1 MKLYN
6 RKLQQKIKPWLDKPD
21 IVLILGARQVGKTTL
36 LDLLKKDIKQKWGDS
51 KNILTFNLEDTD
63 QLTALNRNP
72 KYFNE
77 YCILSGADPDKESIV
92 LIDEIQYLDDP
103 SHFLK
108 YIADFESSIKLI
120 ITGSTSILIKKFKD
134 SVTGRKK
141 LFTLFPLDFQEFL
154 LFKGKTRQL
163 SAVDKL
169 KLKNFDLNEI
179 DIDPERIEPIKR
191 EIGLLFEEYILY
203 GGYPKVVLA
212 GARME
217 KLEELKELYEAYELK
232 DVNILFN
239 IANITAFRNL
249 FKVLAGSIGCLL
261 NVNELSGTIGIG
273 RDTVRRYLSVLENSF
288 IISTL
293 QPYHSNIRKEL
304 TKMPKLFFHDTGLRN
319 FALRNFS
326 EISFRPD
333 KGSLFENAMFC
344 ELFRNLGVID
354 QLYFWRTISK
364 SEVGFVFTGE
374 RKLAFEVK
382 SSLAPN
388 IKVHKGSKAF
398 KKIYSDF
405 EQIVVTYD
413 RFSKHN
419 DITYV
424 PGWMI

>member
-1 MKLYN
+1 MKLFK

-21 IVLILGARQVGKTTL
+21 IVGILGARQVGKTTL
-36 LDLLKKDIKQKWGDS
+36 LNLLKKEIKQKWGDS
-51 KNILTFNLEDTD
+51 KNILTYNLEDAD
-63 QLTALNRNP
+63 QLYALNRDP

-77 YCILSGADPDKESIV
+77 YCILSGADPAKESIV
-92 LIDEIQYLDDP
+92 LIDEIQYLDEP

-108 YIADFESSIKLI
+108 YIADFEPSTKLI
-120 ITGSTSILIKKFKD
+120 ITGSTSINIKKYKD
-134 SVTGRKK
+134 SVIGRKK

-154 LFKGKTRQL
+154 LFKRKNRLL
-163 SAVDKL
+163 SVVDKM
-169 KLKNFDLNEI
+169 KFRNFDLKKI
-179 DIDPERIEPIKR
+179 DIDPERIEPVKR
-191 EIGLLFEEYILY
+191 ELGVLFEEYILY

-212 GARME
+212 DAREE

-249 FKVLAGSIGCLL
+249 FKILAGSVGCLL

-293 QPYHSNIRKEL
+293 QPFHSNIRKEL
-304 TKMPKLFFHDTGLRN
+304 TKMPKLFFQDTGLRN

-326 EISFRPD
+326 DISFRPD
-333 KGSLFENAMFC
+333 KGSLFENAIFC
-344 ELFRNLGVID
+344 ELFKNLGVID

-364 SEVGFVFTGE
+364 SEVDFVFTGAK
-374 RKLAFEVK
+374 KLAFEVK
-382 SSLAPN
+382 SSSAYN
-388 IKVHKGSKAF
+388 IKVHKGLKAF

-405 EQIVVTYD
+405 DPIVVTFD
-413 RFSKHN
+413 RFSRHD
-419 DITYV
+419 DIAYV

>member
-1 MKLYN
+1 MKLFK

-21 IVLILGARQVGKTTL
+21 IVGILGARQVGKTTL
-36 LDLLKKDIKQKWGDS
+36 LNLLKKEIKQKWGDS
-51 KNILTFNLEDTD
+51 KNILTYNLEDAD
-63 QLTALNRNP
+63 QLYALNRDP

-77 YCILSGADPDKESIV
+77 YCILSGADPAKESIV
-92 LIDEIQYLDDP
+92 LIDEIQYLDEP

-108 YIADFESSIKLI
+108 YIADFEPSTKLI
-120 ITGSTSILIKKFKD
+120 ITGSTSINIKKYKD
-134 SVTGRKK
+134 SVIGRKK

-154 LFKGKTRQL
+154 LFKRKNRLL
-163 SAVDKL
+163 SVVDKM
-169 KLKNFDLNEI
+169 KFRNFDLKKI
-179 DIDPERIEPIKR
+179 DIDPERIEPVKR
-191 EIGLLFEEYILY
+191 ELGVLFEEYILY

-212 GARME
+212 DAREE

-249 FKVLAGSIGCLL
+249 FKILAGSVGCLL

-293 QPYHSNIRKEL
+293 QPFHSNIRKEL
-304 TKMPKLFFHDTGLRN
+304 TKMPKLFFQDTGLRN

-326 EISFRPD
+326 DISFRPD
-333 KGSLFENAMFC
+333 KGSLFENAIFC
-344 ELFRNLGVID
+344 ELFKNLGVID

-364 SEVGFVFTGE
+364 SEVDFVFTGSK
-374 RKLAFEVK
+374 KLAFEVK
-382 SSLAPN
+382 SSSASN
-388 IKVHKGSKAF
+388 IKVHKGLKAF

-405 EQIVVTYD
+405 DPIVVTFN
-413 RFSKHN
+413 RFSRHD
-419 DITYV
+419 DIAYV

>member
-6 RKLQQKIKPWLDKPD
+6 RKLQLKIKPWLDKPD

-63 QLTALNRNP
+63 QLTALNGNP

-108 YIADFESSIKLI
+108 YIADFEPSLKLI

-154 LFKGKTRQL
+154 LFKSKTRQL

-169 KLKNFDLNEI
+169 KLKNFDLDKI
-179 DIDPERIEPIKR
+179 DVDPERIEPIKR

-293 QPYHSNIRKEL
+293 QPFHSNIRKEL

-333 KGSLFENAMFC
+333 KGSLFENAVFC
-344 ELFRNLGVID
+344 ELFRNLGIID

-364 SEVGFVFTGE
+364 SEVDFVLTGE

-382 SSLAPN
+382 SSSASN
-388 IKVHKGSKAF
+388 IKIHKGLKAF
-398 KKIYSDF
+398 KKIYADF
-405 EQIVVTYD
+405 EQIVVTSD
-413 RFSKHN
+413 RFSRH
-419 DITYV
+419 DDVTYV

>member
-1 MKLYN
+1 MKLYK
-6 RKLQQKIKPWLDKPD
+6 RKLQHKIKPWLARPD
-21 IVLILGARQVGKTTL
+21 IVVILGARQVGKTTL
-36 LDLLKKDIKQKWGDS
+36 LGLLKKEIKQKLRDS
-51 KNILTFNLEDTD
+51 KNILTFNLEDAD
-63 QLTALNRNP
+63 QLSALNRNP

-108 YIADFESSIKLI
+108 YIADFEPSIKLI
-120 ITGSTSILIKKFKD
+120 ITGSTSFSINKFKD
-134 SVTGRKK
+134 SVVGRKK
-141 LFTLFPLDFQEFL
+141 MFTLFPLDFQEFL
-154 LFKGKTRQL
+154 LFKGKNRQL
-163 SAVDKL
+163 SAIDKL
-169 KLKNFDLNEI
+169 KLNDFDLNKI
-179 DIDPERIEPIKR
+179 DVDPERIAPVKR

-212 GARME
+212 GAREE
-217 KLEELKELYEAYELK
+217 KLQELKELYDAYELK
-232 DVNILFN
+232 DINILFN

-261 NVNELSGTIGIG
+261 NVNEISGTIGIG
-273 RDTVRRYLSVLENSF
+273 RDTVLRYLSVLENSF

-293 QPYHSNIRKEL
+293 PPFHNNIRKEL

-326 EISFRPD
+326 EINFRPD
-333 KGSLFENAMFC
+333 KGSLFENAIFC
-344 ELFRNLGVID
+344 ELFRNRGVID

-364 SEVGFVFTGE
+364 IEVDFVLTGE

-382 SSLAPN
+382 SSSAPN
-388 IKVHKGSKAF
+388 IKVHKGLKAF

-405 EQIVVTYD
+405 EQIVVTFD
-413 RFSKHN
+413 RFSRRD

>member
-1 MKLYN
+1 MD
-6 RKLQQKIKPWLDKPD
+6 R
-21 IVLILGARQVGKTTL
+21 
-36 LDLLKKDIKQKWGDS
+36 
-51 KNILTFNLEDTD
+51 
-63 QLTALNRNP
+63 
-72 KYFNE
+72 
-77 YCILSGADPDKESIV
+77 
-92 LIDEIQYLDDP
+92 
-103 SHFLK
+103 LK
-108 YIADFESSIKLI
+108 YIADFEPSLKLI

-154 LFKGKTRQL
+154 LFKSKTRQL

-169 KLKNFDLNEI
+169 KLKIFDLDKI
-179 DIDPERIEPIKR
+179 DVDPERIEPIKR

-293 QPYHSNIRKEL
+293 QPFHSNIRKEL

-333 KGSLFENAMFC
+333 KGSLFENAVFC
-344 ELFRNLGVID
+344 ELFRNLGIID

-364 SEVGFVFTGE
+364 SEVDFVLTCE

-382 SSLAPN
+382 SSSASN
-388 IKVHKGSKAF
+388 IKIHKGLKAF
-398 KKIYSDF
+398 KKIYADF
-405 EQIVVTYD
+405 EQIVVTSD
-413 RFSKHN
+413 RFSRH
-419 DITYV
+419 DDVTYV

>member
-1 MKLYN
+1 MKLFK
-6 RKLQQKIKPWLDKPD
+6 RKLQEKIKPWLDKPD
-21 IVLILGARQVGKTTL
+21 IVGIFGARQVGKTTL
-36 LDLLKKDIKQKWGDS
+36 LNLLKKEIKQKWGDS
-51 KNILTFNLEDTD
+51 KNILTYNLEDAD
-63 QLTALNRNP
+63 QLYALNRDP

-77 YCILSGADPDKESIV
+77 YCILTGADSAKESIV
-92 LIDEIQYLDDP
+92 LIDEIQYLDEP

-108 YIADFESSIKLI
+108 YIADFEPSIKLI
-120 ITGSTSILIKKFKD
+120 ITGSTSINIKKYKD

-154 LFKGKTRQL
+154 LFKRKNRLL
-163 SAVDKL
+163 SVVEKM
-169 KLKNFDLNEI
+169 KFRNFDLKKI
-179 DIDPERIEPIKR
+179 DIDSERIEPVKR
-191 EIGLLFEEYILY
+191 ELGVLFEEYMLY

-212 GARME
+212 GAREE

-249 FKVLAGSIGCLL
+249 FKILAGSVGCLL

-288 IISTL
+288 IIHTL
-293 QPYHSNIRKEL
+293 QPFHNNIRKEL
-304 TKMPKLFFHDTGLRN
+304 TKMPKLFFQDTGLRN

-333 KGSLFENAMFC
+333 KGALFENAIFC
-344 ELFRNLGVID
+344 ELFKNLGVID

-364 SEVGFVFTGE
+364 SEVDFVFTGE

-382 SSLAPN
+382 SSSASN
-388 IKVHKGSKAF
+388 IKVHKGLKAF

-405 EQIVVTYD
+405 EQIVVTFD
-413 RFSKHN
+413 RFSRHD
-419 DITYV
+419 DIAYI

>member
-1 MKLYN
+1 MKLFK

-21 IVLILGARQVGKTTL
+21 IVGILGARQVGKTTL
-36 LDLLKKDIKQKWGDS
+36 LSLLKKEIKQKWGDS
-51 KNILTFNLEDTD
+51 KNILTYNLEDAD
-63 QLTALNRNP
+63 QLYALNRDP

-77 YCILSGADPDKESIV
+77 YCILSGADPAKESIV
-92 LIDEIQYLDDP
+92 LIDEIQYLDEP

-108 YIADFESSIKLI
+108 YIADFEPSIKLI
-120 ITGSTSILIKKFKD
+120 ITGSTSINIKKYKD

-154 LFKGKTRQL
+154 LFKCKNRLL
-163 SAVDKL
+163 SVIDKM
-169 KLKNFDLNEI
+169 KFRNFDLKKI
-179 DIDPERIEPIKR
+179 DIDPERIEPVKR
-191 EIGLLFEEYILY
+191 ELGVLFEEYMLY

-212 GARME
+212 GAREE

-232 DVNILFN
+232 DVNILFD

-249 FKVLAGSIGCLL
+249 FKILAGSVGCLL

-293 QPYHSNIRKEL
+293 QPFHSNIRKEL
-304 TKMPKLFFHDTGLRN
+304 IKMPKLFFQDTGLRN

-326 EISFRPD
+326 DINFRTD
-333 KGSLFENAMFC
+333 KGSLFENAIFG
-344 ELFRNLGVID
+344 ELFKNLGVID

-364 SEVGFVFTGE
+364 SEVDFVFTGE

-382 SSLAPN
+382 SSSASN
-388 IKVHKGSKAF
+388 IKVHKGLKAF

-405 EQIVVTYD
+405 EQI
-413 RFSKHN
+413 
-419 DITYV
+419 
-424 PGWMI
+424 

>member
-1 MKLYN
+1 MKLYK
-6 RKLQQKIKPWLDKPD
+6 RKLQHKIKPWLVKPD
-21 IVLILGARQVGKTTL
+21 IVVILGARQVGKTTL
-36 LDLLKKDIKQKWGDS
+36 LGLLKKELKQKWGDS

-63 QLTALNRNP
+63 QLSALNRNP
-72 KYFNE
+72 KYFKE

-108 YIADFESSIKLI
+108 YIADFEPSIKLI
-120 ITGSTSILIKKFKD
+120 ITGSTSLSINKFRD
-134 SVTGRKK
+134 SVIGRKK
-141 LFTLFPLDFQEFL
+141 MFTLFPLDFQEFL
-154 LFKGKTRQL
+154 LFKGNNRQL
-163 SAVDKL
+163 SAIEKL
-169 KLKNFDLNEI
+169 KLNDFDFNNI
-179 DIDPERIEPIKR
+179 DIDPERIEPVKR

-212 GARME
+212 GAREE
-217 KLEELKELYEAYELK
+217 KLQELKELYEAYELK
-232 DVNILFN
+232 DINILFN

-273 RDTVRRYLSVLENSF
+273 RDTVLRYLSVLENSF
-288 IISTL
+288 IINIL
-293 QPYHSNIRKEL
+293 PPFHNNIRKEL

-326 EISFRPD
+326 EINFRPD
-333 KGSLFENAMFC
+333 KGSLFENAIFC
-344 ELFRNLGVID
+344 ELFRNRGVID

-364 SEVGFVFTGE
+364 TEVDFVLTGE
-374 RKLAFEVK
+374 RKLVFEVK
-382 SSLAPN
+382 SSSAPN
-388 IKVHKGSKAF
+388 IKVHRGLKAF
-398 KKIYSDF
+398 KKIYPDF
-405 EQIVVTYD
+405 EQIVVTFD
-413 RFSKHN
+413 RFSRHD

>member
-1 MKLYN
+1 MKLFK

-21 IVLILGARQVGKTTL
+21 IVGILGARQVGKTTL
-36 LDLLKKDIKQKWGDS
+36 LNLLKKEIKQKWGDS
-51 KNILTFNLEDTD
+51 KNILTYNLEDAD
-63 QLTALNRNP
+63 QLYALNRDP

-77 YCILSGADPDKESIV
+77 YCILSGADPAKESIV
-92 LIDEIQYLDDP
+92 LIDEIQYLDEP

-108 YIADFESSIKLI
+108 YIADFEPSTKLI
-120 ITGSTSILIKKFKD
+120 ITGSTSINIKKYKD
-134 SVTGRKK
+134 SVIGRKK

-154 LFKGKTRQL
+154 LFKRKNRLL
-163 SAVDKL
+163 SVVDKM
-169 KLKNFDLNEI
+169 KFRNFDLKKI
-179 DIDPERIEPIKR
+179 DIDPERIEPVKR
-191 EIGLLFEEYILY
+191 ELGVLFEEYILY

-212 GARME
+212 DAREE

-249 FKVLAGSIGCLL
+249 FKILAGSVGCLL

-288 IISTL
+288 IINTL
-293 QPYHSNIRKEL
+293 QPFHSNIRKEL
-304 TKMPKLFFHDTGLRN
+304 TKMPKLFFQDTGLRN

-326 EISFRPD
+326 DISFRPD
-333 KGSLFENAMFC
+333 KGSLFENAIFC
-344 ELFRNLGVID
+344 ELFKNLGVID

-364 SEVGFVFTGE
+364 SEVDFVFTGAK
-374 RKLAFEVK
+374 KLAFEVK
-382 SSLAPN
+382 SSSASN
-388 IKVHKGSKAF
+388 IKVHKGLKAF

-405 EQIVVTYD
+405 DPIVVTFD
-413 RFSKHN
+413 RFSRHD
-419 DITYV
+419 DIAYV

>member
-1 MKLYN
+1 MKLFK

-21 IVLILGARQVGKTTL
+21 IVGILGARQVGKTTL
-36 LDLLKKDIKQKWGDS
+36 LNLLKKEIKQKWGDS
-51 KNILTFNLEDTD
+51 KNILTYNLEDAD
-63 QLTALNRNP
+63 QLYALNRDP

-77 YCILSGADPDKESIV
+77 YCILSGADPAKESIV
-92 LIDEIQYLDDP
+92 LIDEIQYLDEP

-108 YIADFESSIKLI
+108 YIADFEPSTKLI
-120 ITGSTSILIKKFKD
+120 ITGSTSINIKKYKD
-134 SVTGRKK
+134 SVIGRKK

-154 LFKGKTRQL
+154 LFKRKNRLL
-163 SAVDKL
+163 SVVDKM
-169 KLKNFDLNEI
+169 KFRNFDLKKI
-179 DIDPERIEPIKR
+179 DIDPERIEPVKR
-191 EIGLLFEEYILY
+191 ELGVLFEEYILY

-212 GARME
+212 DAREE

-249 FKVLAGSIGCLL
+249 FKILAGSVGCLL

-293 QPYHSNIRKEL
+293 QPFHSNIRKEL
-304 TKMPKLFFHDTGLRN
+304 TKMPKLFFQDTGLRN

-326 EISFRPD
+326 DISFRPD
-333 KGSLFENAMFC
+333 KGSLFENAIFC
-344 ELFRNLGVID
+344 ELFKNLGVID

-364 SEVGFVFTGE
+364 SEVDFVFTGAK
-374 RKLAFEVK
+374 KLAFEVK
-382 SSLAPN
+382 SSSASN
-388 IKVHKGSKAF
+388 IKVHKGLKAF
-398 KKIYSDF
+398 KKIYSNFDP
-405 EQIVVTYD
+405 IVVTFD
-413 RFSKHN
+413 RFSRHD
-419 DITYV
+419 DIAYV

>member
-1 MKLYN
+1 MKLFK
-6 RKLQQKIKPWLDKPD
+6 RKLQEKIKPWLDKPD
-21 IVLILGARQVGKTTL
+21 IVGILGARQVGKTTL
-36 LDLLKKDIKQKWGDS
+36 LSLLKKEIKQKWGDS
-51 KNILTFNLEDTD
+51 KNILTYNLEDAD
-63 QLTALNRNP
+63 QLYALNRDP

-77 YCILSGADPDKESIV
+77 YCILTGADSAKESIV
-92 LIDEIQYLDDP
+92 LIDEIQYLDEP

-108 YIADFESSIKLI
+108 YIADFEPSIKLI
-120 ITGSTSILIKKFKD
+120 ITGSTSINIKKYKD

-154 LFKGKTRQL
+154 LFKRKNRLL
-163 SAVDKL
+163 SVVEKM
-169 KLKNFDLNEI
+169 KFRNFDLKKI
-179 DIDPERIEPIKR
+179 DIDPERIEPVKR
-191 EIGLLFEEYILY
+191 ELGVLFEEYMLY

-212 GARME
+212 GAREE

-249 FKVLAGSIGCLL
+249 FKILAGSVGCLL

-273 RDTVRRYLSVLENSF
+273 RDTIRRYLSVLENSF

-293 QPYHSNIRKEL
+293 QPFHNNIRKEL
-304 TKMPKLFFHDTGLRN
+304 TKMPKLFFQDTGLRN

-333 KGSLFENAMFC
+333 KGSLFENAIFC
-344 ELFRNLGVID
+344 ELFKNLGVID

-364 SEVGFVFTGE
+364 SEVDFVFTGE

-382 SSLAPN
+382 SSSASN
-388 IKVHKGSKAF
+388 IKVHKGLKAF
-398 KKIYSDF
+398 IKIYSDF
-405 EQIVVTYD
+405 EQIVVTFD
-413 RFSKHN
+413 RFSRHD
-419 DITYV
+419 DIAYI

>member
-21 IVLILGARQVGKTTL
+21 IIAILGARQVGKTTL
-36 LDLLKKDIKQKWGDS
+36 LDLLKTEIKQKWGDS

-63 QLTALNRNP
+63 QLYALNRDP

-77 YCILSGADPDKESIV
+77 YCILSGADPEKESIV

-108 YIADFESSIKLI
+108 YIADVKPSLKLI
-120 ITGSTSILIKKFKD
+120 ITGSTSIHLKKFKD
-134 SVTGRKK
+134 SVIGRKK

-154 LFKGKTRQL
+154 LFKGKNKQL
-163 SAVDKL
+163 LTVDKL
-169 KLKNFDLNEI
+169 KLKNVDLKKI
-179 DIDPERIEPIKR
+179 DADAERIEPVKR
-191 EIGLLFEEYILY
+191 ELGVLFEEYILF

-212 GARME
+212 ASREE
-217 KLEELKELYEAYELK
+217 KLEELKELYSAYELK

-239 IANITAFRNL
+239 IANIAAFRNL
-249 FKVLAGSIGCLL
+249 FKVLASSVGNLL
-261 NVNELSGTIGIG
+261 NINELSGTIGIG
-273 RDTVRRYLSVLENSF
+273 RDTVQRYLSVLENSF

-293 QPYHSNIRKEL
+293 QPFHSNIRKEL
-304 TKMPKLFFHDTGLRN
+304 TKMPKLFFQDTGLRN

-326 EISFRPD
+326 EINFRPD
-333 KGSLFENAMFC
+333 KGTLFENAIFC
-344 ELFRNLGVID
+344 ELFKNLGVID

-364 SEVGFVFTGE
+364 SEVDFVLFGE
-374 RKLAFEVK
+374 TKQAFEVK
-382 SSLAPN
+382 SSASQ
-388 IKVHKGSKAF
+388 IKVHKGLKAF
-398 KKIYSDF
+398 KKIYPDF
-405 EQIVVTYD
+405 EQIVVTFD
-413 RFSKHN
+413 RFSRYD

>member
-1 MKLYN
+1 MKFFD
-6 RKLQQKIKPWLDKPD
+6 RKLLQKIKPWLDKPD
-21 IVLILGARQVGKTTL
+21 IVVILGARQVGKTTL
-36 LDLLKKDIKQKWGDS
+36 LDLLKKEIKKKWGDS

-63 QLTALNRNP
+63 QLSALNRNP

-77 YCILSGADPDKESIV
+77 YCTFSGADPEKESIV

-108 YIADFESSIKLI
+108 YIADFEPSIKLI
-120 ITGSTSILIKKFKD
+120 ITGSTSISIKKFKD

-141 LFTLFPLDFQEFL
+141 LFTLFPLDFQEYL
-154 LFKGKTRQL
+154 LFKGKNRQL
-163 SAVDKL
+163 FAVDKL
-169 KLKNFDLNEI
+169 KFKNFDLNKI
-179 DIDPERIEPIKR
+179 DVDPERIEPIKR

-212 GARME
+212 KAKME
-217 KLEELKELYEAYELK
+217 KLEELKELYDAYELK

-239 IANITAFRNL
+239 IENITAFRNL

-273 RDTVRRYLSVLENSF
+273 RDTVGRYLSVLENSF

-326 EISFRPD
+326 ELHFRPD
-333 KGSLFENAMFC
+333 KGSLFENAIFC

-364 SEVGFVFTGE
+364 SEVDFVLTGE
-374 RKLAFEVK
+374 RKMAFEVK
-382 SSLAPN
+382 SSLASN
-388 IKVHKGSKAF
+388 IKVHKGLKAF

-405 EQIVVTYD
+405 EQIIVTFD
-413 RFSKHN
+413 RFSRHD
-419 DITYV
+419 DITYA